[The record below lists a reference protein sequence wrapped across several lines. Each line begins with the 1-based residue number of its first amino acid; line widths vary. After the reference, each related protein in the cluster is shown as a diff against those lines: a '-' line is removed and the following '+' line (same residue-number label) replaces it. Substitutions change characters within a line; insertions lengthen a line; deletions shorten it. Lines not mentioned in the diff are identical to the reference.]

1 VTEPRK
7 ARAPAPV
14 VGNRLVAH
22 LQQRAEE
29 ERARISRMLH
39 HDVSGMLA
47 AARMDLSR
55 LMTRVAAEGD
65 LPEQLRR
72 VDQLLERVIGDARAE
87 MQRLHPAL
95 IDHFGLPVA
104 LRHLIEERCRRPGC
118 RFTVELVDE
127 SEGLVAPLPMATYR
141 TVEALLADDGLQD
154 FTANFGPRRDGY
166 LLELALSPFP
176 ANPDPARVDDLRALR
191 AWVEELGATWKESRR
206 DKQWL
211 IELRLPRRPAASLD
225 AALAPGG

>member
-7 ARAPAPV
+7 SRAPAPV
-14 VGNRLVAH
+14 DGNRLVAH

-29 ERARISRMLH
+29 ERAHVSRMLH

-55 LMTRVAAEGD
+55 LMARVGAEGD

-95 IDHFGLPVA
+95 IDHCGLPVA

-127 SEGLVAPLPMATYR
+127 SEGLVAPLPMAVYR
-141 TVEALLADDGLQD
+141 TVEALLGDDGLQD
-154 FTANFGPRRDGY
+154 FTATFGPRREGY
-166 LLELALSPFP
+166 LLELALSPFR

-191 AWVEELGATWKESRR
+191 VWVEALGATWKESRR
-206 DKQWL
+206 EQAWL
-211 IELRLPRRPAASLD
+211 VELRLPRRPATSLE
-225 AALAPGG
+225 AAPAPGG